1 MWQYLSDGN
10 KARLPMGLGK
20 KSIPLVPTASAI
32 IYRNF
37 IEGAGSRGIGVGYPE
52 KVNLA
57 FDANELRLA
66 MVWQGG
72 FIDAARH
79 WTDRGS
85 GFEGPLG
92 DNILGLPVGVP
103 FATLAKPDDAWPG
116 AAAKAQG
123 YRFLGYRL
131 SPDDRPTFLYAAGEI
146 NVEDLPE
153 AVAGKEPSLR
163 RRITLTA
170 EKPVAGL
177 YHRAAVG
184 TKIEAVEGGW
194 YRVDGYWKIKVGD
207 GANVRQSGGK
217 TELLVPVRFDGGKA
231 QLVQEYVW

>member
-1 MWQYLSDGN
+1 MPSRR
-10 KARLPMGLGK
+10 A
-20 KSIPLVPTASAI
+20 ASA
-32 IYRNF
+32 RF
-37 IEGAGSRGIGVGYPE
+37 HCTRFKTSRRTSHCASRAAWRARRFSTAQFSGAAV
-52 KVNLA
+52 
-57 FDANELRLA
+57 
-66 MVWQGG
+66 
-72 FIDAARH
+72 
-79 WTDRGS
+79 
-85 GFEGPLG
+85 PLFP
-92 DNILGLPVGVP
+92 PVGIRGPSADVSRP
-103 FATLAKPDDAWPG
+103 SAAWPG

-170 EKPVAGL
+170 EKPVADL

-184 TKIEAVEGGW
+184 SKIEAVEGGW
-194 YRVDGYWKIKVGD
+194 YRVDGFWKIKVGD
-207 GANVRQSGGK
+207 GAKVRQSGGK
-217 TELLVPVRFDGGKA
+217 AELLVPVRFDGGKA